1 MMEYMPGL
9 YNNQK
14 ILNEDEDENIIED
27 VILLNNL
34 QDAAPINENFN
45 YQNQNNIPINTSE
58 QNTLNLSNN
67 NHISINST
75 LNTNAEFGDCSQNI
89 NNVASFLSFGQPQQK
104 TKKELTPNSIE
115 TLQNFIIKEKN
126 NIKNKTTL
134 ELKDIKSIKNNIND
148 IDVNLDL
155 YFKRPDINKN
165 YYKISKIKSA
175 LKDDE
180 KISVNEK
187 ISYEKIGK
195 KSKINYINDL
205 NPSINEIDDVKIPN
219 EEK

>member
-1 MMEYMPGL
+1 MMEYMTDL

-34 QDAAPINENFN
+34 QDAAPVRENYN
-45 YQNQNNIPINTSE
+45 YQNQNNIPVNTSE
-58 QNTLNLSNN
+58 QNTLNLTNN

-75 LNTNAEFGDCSQNI
+75 LNTNAEFGDGSQNI
-89 NNVASFLSFGQPQQK
+89 NNAVSFLSFGQPQQK

-115 TLQNFIIKEKN
+115 TLQKFIIKEKN
-126 NIKNKTTL
+126 NIKNKVTL
-134 ELKDIKSIKNNIND
+134 ELKDIKLIKNNIND

-155 YFKRPDINKN
+155 YFKRPYINKK

-175 LKDDE
+175 LDDE

-187 ISYEKIGK
+187 IPYEKIGK

-205 NPSINEIDDVKIPN
+205 NASINEIDDVKIPN
-219 EEK
+219 ENK

>member
-1 MMEYMPGL
+1 MTDL

-34 QDAAPINENFN
+34 QDAAPIRENYN
-45 YQNQNNIPINTSE
+45 YQNQNNIPVNTSE

-75 LNTNAEFGDCSQNI
+75 LNTNAEFGDGSQNI
-89 NNVASFLSFGQPQQK
+89 NNAVSFLSFGQPQQK

-115 TLQNFIIKEKN
+115 TLQKFIIKEKN
-126 NIKNKTTL
+126 NIKNKVTL
-134 ELKDIKSIKNNIND
+134 ELKDIKLIKNNIND

-155 YFKRPDINKN
+155 YFKRPYINKK

-175 LKDDE
+175 LDDE

-187 ISYEKIGK
+187 ISYENDEK
-195 KSKINYINDL
+195 KSNINYINDL
-205 NPSINEIDDVKIPN
+205 NSSFNEIDDVKIPN
-219 EEK
+219 ENK

>member
-1 MMEYMPGL
+1 MMEYMNDL

-14 ILNEDEDENIIED
+14 ILNEDEDENIIDD

-34 QDAAPINENFN
+34 QDAAPIHENYN

-58 QNTLNLSNN
+58 QNTLNLSHN

-75 LNTNAEFGDCSQNI
+75 LNTNAEFSDGSQNI

-104 TKKELTPNSIE
+104 TKKELTSNSIE
-115 TLQNFIIKEKN
+115 ILQNFIIKEKN

-148 IDVNLDL
+148 IDINLDL
-155 YFKRPDINKN
+155 YFKRPDINKS

-187 ISYEKIGK
+187 IPYEKIGK
-195 KSKINYINDL
+195 KSKIN
-205 NPSINEIDDVKIPN
+205 
-219 EEK
+219 

>member
-1 MMEYMPGL
+1 MMEYMNDL

-34 QDAAPINENFN
+34 QGSAPIHENYN
-45 YQNQNNIPINTSE
+45 YQNQNNIPNNTSE

-75 LNTNAEFGDCSQNI
+75 LNTNAEFGDDSQNI
-89 NNVASFLSFGQPQQK
+89 NNAASFLSFGQPQQK

-126 NIKNKTTL
+126 NIKNKIIL
-134 ELKDIKSIKNNIND
+134 ELKDIKLIKNNIND

-155 YFKRPDINKN
+155 YFKRPCNKN
-165 YYKISKIKSA
+165 YFKISKIKSA

-187 ISYEKIGK
+187 ISYGNIKK
-195 KSKINYINDL
+195 KSNINYINDL
-205 NPSINEIDDVKIPN
+205 NSSFNEIDDVKIPN
-219 EEK
+219 EDK

>member
-1 MMEYMPGL
+1 MMEYMTDL

-34 QDAAPINENFN
+34 QDAAPVRENYN
-45 YQNQNNIPINTSE
+45 YQNQNNIPVNTSE
-58 QNTLNLSNN
+58 QNTLNLTNN

-75 LNTNAEFGDCSQNI
+75 LNTNAEFGDGSQNI
-89 NNVASFLSFGQPQQK
+89 NNAVSFLSFGQPQQK

-115 TLQNFIIKEKN
+115 TLQKFIIKEKN
-126 NIKNKTTL
+126 NIKNKVTL
-134 ELKDIKSIKNNIND
+134 ELKDIKLIKNNIND

-155 YFKRPDINKN
+155 YFKRPYINKK

-175 LKDDE
+175 LDDE

-187 ISYEKIGK
+187 ISYENDEK
-195 KSKINYINDL
+195 KSNINYINDL
-205 NPSINEIDDVKIPN
+205 NSSFNEIDDVKIPN
-219 EEK
+219 ENK